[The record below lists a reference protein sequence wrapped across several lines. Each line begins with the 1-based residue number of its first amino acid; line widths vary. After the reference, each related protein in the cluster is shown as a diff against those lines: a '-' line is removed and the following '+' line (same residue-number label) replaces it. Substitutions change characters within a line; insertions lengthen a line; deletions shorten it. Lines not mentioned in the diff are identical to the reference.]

1 MSSEEITPKNIIQ
14 GLISRE
20 PKQQIISIKNIS
32 KLFPSIPPDKFR
44 TEFIPFLITCIPEE
58 EDDVLEELFKVYRE
72 IFNYIEGRKHIK
84 DTFPLVELILHTANM
99 EIRKELIIYL
109 RHIIDK
115 QDEFSNVEKD
125 LFELLKKS
133 ANTEDPSN
141 ENGFVALS
149 AEFLGDFKEKYRNQI
164 YNLYSQFAQKKNQG
178 KVIKI
183 QLSANLPKISKFLQ
197 KNEFF
202 ELFNFLMEEK
212 CDAVRFNLVEA
223 LGNLKEKEK
232 NKLDGY
238 ENFIGEKINK
248 LSEDESWRVR
258 LMLAKFIQDIFELVK
273 KLCELNNK
281 NVDVKQITLQAYL
294 KLLQDKEGEVRSMA
308 CEKLEDAADFLK
320 DMEDFDKILSCLKN
334 LKSDPLPYVRSS
346 LASNILSMAPL
357 INTKKTNEY
366 IFPIFLDLI
375 KDEFHDIRMLIIKN
389 LDKLNEE
396 VNIDVYV
403 QGIIP
408 SLIEISG
415 NSNWRVRNQ
424 VQEIIPTIARIVK
437 KKIFLESI
445 MPICLKWLTDPVY
458 AIRQN
463 ACKILKRVYDI
474 FKWEGFEKQLLTKLN
489 SMIKVENY
497 LIRITVV
504 LVIKEFLS
512 DEYELDFMEKKL
524 FPILAKLSNDK
535 ISNVRQACTHVIKRL
550 GRLSKNKEV
559 VKECKNIID
568 ELKIDKDIEVVYAA
582 TDN

>member
-1 MSSEEITPKNIIQ
+1 MSSEEITPKIIIQ

-32 KLFPSIPPDKFR
+32 KLFPSIPPEKFR

-72 IFNYIEGRKHIK
+72 IFNYIEGREHIK

-149 AEFLGDFKEKYRNQI
+149 AEFFGDFKEKYRNQI

-178 KVIKI
+178 KVIKMQI
-183 QLSANLPKISKFLQ
+183 SANLPKISKFLQ

-238 ENFIGEKINK
+238 ESFIGEKINK

-258 LMLAKFIQDIFELVK
+258 LMLAKYIQDIFELVK

-308 CEKLEDAADFLK
+308 CEKLEEAAEFLK
-320 DMEDFDKILSCLKN
+320 DMDDFDKILSCLKN
-334 LKSDPLPYVRSS
+334 LKSDPLSYVRSS
-346 LASNILSMAPL
+346 LASNILSMAP
-357 INTKKTNEY
+357 IIDTKKTNEY

-375 KDEFHDIRMLIIKN
+375 KDEAHDIRMLIIKN
-389 LDKLNEE
+389 LDKLNEV
-396 VNIDVYV
+396 VNIDNYV

-408 SLIEISG
+408 SLIEISD
-415 NSNWRVRNQ
+415 NNNWRVRNQ

-437 KKIFLESI
+437 KKIFLENI
-445 MPICLKWLTDPVY
+445 MPICLKWLTDQVY

-463 ACKILKRVYDI
+463 ACKILKRLYDI
-474 FKWEGFEKQLLTKLN
+474 FKGEDFEKKLISKLN
-489 SMIKVENY
+489 SMIKVDNY

-504 LVIKEFLS
+504 LLIKEFLI
-512 DEYELDFMEKKL
+512 DEYEIIPTQYFDKVEGIKTVLLKL
-524 FPILAKLSNDK
+524 F
-535 ISNVRQACTHVIKRL
+535 
-550 GRLSKNKEV
+550 E
-559 VKECKNIID
+559 E
-568 ELKIDKDIEVVYAA
+568 
-582 TDN
+582 